1 MIIERSLLC
10 FISILFVVLNIGK
23 VRSLSDDSDSLL
35 EIVHRQEQTL
45 KTLMG
50 GIQKLVNTVEE
61 MQTKIHGQE
70 ATIDD
75 LVLKTA
81 SQSSEIEALRKLVS
95 GMQGE
100 NNTRSLSDGN
110 PTGKFVNKV
119 DYDVKKRSRICKF
132 LFIPRLI

>member
-10 FISILFVVLNIGK
+10 FISILFVVFNVGK
-23 VRSLSDDSDSLL
+23 VRSLSDDSDRLL

>member
-10 FISILFVVLNIGK
+10 FISILFVVLNVGK

-35 EIVHRQEQTL
+35 EIVHRQEQTM
-45 KTLMG
+45 KTLMEG
-50 GIQKLVNTVEE
+50 VQKLVNTVED

>member
-10 FISILFVVLNIGK
+10 FISILFVMLNIGK

>member
-10 FISILFVVLNIGK
+10 FISILFVMFNVGK
-23 VRSLSDDSDSLL
+23 VRSLSDDSDRLL